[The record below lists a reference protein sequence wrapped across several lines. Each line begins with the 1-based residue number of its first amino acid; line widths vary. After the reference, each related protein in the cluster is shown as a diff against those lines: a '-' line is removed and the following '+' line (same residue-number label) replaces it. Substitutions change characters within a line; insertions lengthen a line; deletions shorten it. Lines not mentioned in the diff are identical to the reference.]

1 MKNIKKFL
9 VIPILLGLL
18 SSCVLMRDSTDTPS
32 PTYRPEQETV
42 ETTPSRPAET
52 EEEKTSD
59 TEHETSPSVNE
70 KPETIGEPR
79 GTAEIAA
86 PDTSLTPSDVLQS
99 EDPYLGVDI
108 SFMAVGDNL
117 IHQSIWMGA
126 EAYGTAEKKYDFIPM
141 YEQIIPFIEEADVA
155 FINQETVM
163 AGDSKYGLTAW
174 PTFNSPQ
181 QLAYDLAEIGFDVL
195 NLATNHLLDKGESG
209 YRDYLDFINTLPFTT
224 VGGYYNKADHDNIRV
239 TEEQGV
245 KIAWLAFTEHTNWI
259 FLPKDSEMYVPYA
272 GTYAGND
279 YIIDEE
285 LIKSDLAAAKEV
297 ADLVIVSLHC
307 GTEYVHVPNNIQR
320 RITQLMADNGADV
333 ILGHHSH
340 CLQPIEWI
348 QGANG
353 EKTLCIFSLGNIASG
368 QNTPLK
374 LVGGVFTFRIV
385 SDGEGGLKAVDP
397 LLSPTVMYYD
407 VNWLNDKIY
416 LLENYT
422 DEIAAAHGMT
432 AHVGYTLTPAEAMSI
447 VKGCIDEEYLPDW
460 MKSEQ

>member
-1 MKNIKKFL
+1 MKNIKKL
-9 VIPILLGLL
+9 LLIPIILGLL

-32 PTYRPEQETV
+32 TTNRPEQETV
-42 ETTPSRPAET
+42 ETLPPRPVETEKETTAET
-52 EEEKTSD
+52 EKETTQVLGEEEITA
-59 TEHETSPSVNE
+59 TPS
-70 KPETIGEPR
+70 KGA
-79 GTAEIAA
+79 AEIAF
-86 PDTSLTPSDVLQS
+86 PDAGLTPSDVLQS
-99 EDPYLGVDI
+99 DDPYLGVDI

-126 EAYGTAEKKYDFIPM
+126 EAYGTAEKKYDFLPM
-141 YEQIIPFIEEADVA
+141 YEQIRPFIEEADVA

-163 AGDSKYGLTAW
+163 AGDTKYGLTAW

-181 QLAYDLAEIGFDVL
+181 QLAYDLAELGFDVL

-239 TEEQGV
+239 TEAQGV
-245 KIAWLAFTEHTNWI
+245 KIAWLAYTEHTNWI
-259 FLPKDSEMYVPYA
+259 FLPKGSEMYVPYA

-279 YIIDEE
+279 YVIDEE
-285 LIKSDLAAAKEV
+285 LIKSDLAAAREI

-307 GTEYVHVPNNIQR
+307 GTEYVHEPNNVQR

-348 QGANG
+348 RGENG
-353 EKTLCIFSLGNIASG
+353 NETLCIFSLGNIASG

-374 LVGGVFTFRIV
+374 LVGGVFTFRVV
-385 SDGEGGLKAVDP
+385 SDGEGGLTAVDP
-397 LLSPTVMYYD
+397 LLTPTVMYYD

-422 DEIAAAHGMT
+422 DEIAATQGMT
-432 AHVGYTLTPAEAMSI
+432 AHVGHTLTHAEATAI
-447 VKGCIDEEYLPDW
+447 VKGCIDEQYLPDW